1 MNLLEVLISSLVGS
15 LILMSLTQSGHQIY
29 TSLDQQRAKT
39 MLQSEAIQALQMM
52 GESIQIASTLKGSK
66 IPRLMIKDSASMS
79 NTQVGQFQV
88 RKGAASMDGSDAF
101 FTTNQQEEMNYR
113 AFFVQMQGHHQQRD
127 GVLYLQTKNKKSQLQ
142 NDALIGHVQSMQI
155 QVGIKENGSI
165 HWYEPYEIS
174 ERASK
179 SNPHWKQ
186 VKAIKIYLKLQK
198 GRHSLELEKIY
209 ALRHSAINP

>member
-1 MNLLEVLISSLVGS
+1 MNLLEILISSLAGS

-29 TSLDQQRAKT
+29 ASLDQQAAKAT
-39 MLQSEAIQALQMM
+39 LQSEALQALQMM
-52 GESIQIASTLKGSK
+52 GEAIQMASTPKGSK

-79 NTQVGQFQV
+79 NAQAGQFQV
-88 RKGAASMDGSDAF
+88 RKGSASMDSSDAF
-101 FTTNQQEEMNYR
+101 FTTNKEEEMNYR

-155 QVGIKENGSI
+155 QAGIKENGSVQ
-165 HWYEPYEIS
+165 WYEPYQIS

-179 SNPHWKQ
+179 NNPHWKK
-186 VKAIKIYLKLQK
+186 VKAVKIYLKLQK

-209 ALRHSAINP
+209 ALRHPAINP